1 MTIKQKIKMALGY
14 AGISKAELARRG
26 EWTPFNLRQ
35 KRQRDTFTL
44 EEKERIAAALGGEW
58 RAEFVFPGGI
68 VI

>member
-1 MTIKQKIKMALGY
+1 MIKMALGY
-14 AGISKAELARRG
+14 AGISQAELARRVG
-26 EWTPFNLRQ
+26 MTHYNFSP
-35 KRQRDTFTL
+35 KPQRMTYLL